1 MDPPNQFT
9 SNDLESGNFIIRH
22 GINFDKLKSQEFL
35 EKVKKEIIN
44 MQFRNENRVVFG
56 KDSYKPQKEFE
67 KNDVNDFK

>member
-1 MDPPNQFT
+1 MEQPNQFT
-9 SNDLESGNFIIRH
+9 SNVLESSNFIIQH
-22 GINFDKLKSQEFL
+22 GINFYKQKSQEFL

-56 KDSYKPQKEFE
+56 KDSYKPRKEFE

>member
-9 SNDLESGNFIIRH
+9 SNDLETDIFIIKH
-22 GINFDKLKSQEFL
+22 GSNFYKQKSQEVL

-56 KDSYKPQKEFE
+56 KDSYKPRKEFE

>member
-1 MDPPNQFT
+1 MDPPDQFT
-9 SNDLESGNFIIRH
+9 TNDLESGNFNTLIF
-22 GINFDKLKSQEFL
+22 INKNHKFL

-56 KDSYKPQKEFE
+56 KDSYKPRKEFE

>member
-44 MQFRNENRVVFG
+44 MQFRNENREVSG
-56 KDSYKPQKEFE
+56 KDSYKPRKEFE